1 MNLLDKRPLSIV
13 IMAMLCGLVFYAYAD
28 SMTLGAAVILS
39 ADGIFAVLFLLS
51 VILKRKRFMP
61 LVLCLS
67 LLFTFTFSH
76 LYFDL
81 WFKASRRFDGETV
94 HIEGMVS
101 TIAVM
106 DYGNLKIGVKC
117 DNVNGERLSAYKLMM
132 NIPQEEGE
140 TLSVGAVFSF
150 DCVIKDFEN
159 FSDGFNSV
167 GYYSSLNYSG
177 QCDEVSN
184 ITVTEYTDGGL
195 EERLTLWRDILSRRA
210 MMMSDN
216 ESGSFLAGLLLGEQK
231 YMNDR
236 IAFEFTRSGVSHIL
250 ALSGM
255 HFVIL
260 GFGLEKVLTLFNVNK
275 KRQKWAIIA
284 FSVFYTALTG
294 CSPSVLRSGI
304 MLVVSSL
311 LYLFCGSR
319 DTLTNMFIS
328 CALICFAT
336 PYSVYSMSLW
346 LSVFSTLGICAMG
359 EVLKESEEKNIFKRL
374 LATLKEAFV
383 ANFFAVGAIMWLMI
397 SLFSGLSTMMIP
409 ANLLLGWLSDMY
421 LYIGSLALIIG
432 DIIPVGKLLIPIF
445 KLIDYLV
452 GLCAAPKLAYASTD
466 FAAVKVLT
474 LLFTVLYFAFLVV
487 KVKRKGAAFCILG
500 GLFASIFIVATVCTA
515 NVYKTDILLSCGED
529 RSDDTV
535 AVSDGEV
542 ILINSSDYK
551 SGSAYLSL
559 GRLYSGR
566 LLYVDKYIITHYTKR
581 MDDMLDV
588 FLGNMKTEEVYLPY
602 PENDDE
608 KSIADAILRDVL
620 RKHDVEAVFYSNDTD
635 IKCGE
640 LIYQRNYS
648 NPYGNGTPYAAYT
661 LRGEET
667 ELLYLPSG
675 MLSKSSINEAERLMD
690 RGGTVIFGS
699 YGKRYSESV
708 RFDFYNTGIDRIIMR
723 SENLIFEQR
732 CLMFYK
738 ANGCAVSYGDGT
750 VVLQGDEW
758 IFVLPH

>member
-13 IMAMLCGLVFYAYAD
+13 IMAMLCGLVFYGYID
-28 SMTLGAAVILS
+28 NTVLGAAVILTV
-39 ADGIFAVLFLLS
+39 AGIFAVLFIIS
-51 VILKRKRFMP
+51 VIMKRKRLLH

-67 LLFTFTFSH
+67 LLFTFAFSH

-81 WFKASRRFDGETV
+81 WFKASRRFGDESV

-101 TIAVM
+101 TVEVM
-106 DYGNLKIGVKC
+106 DYGNLRVGVKC
-117 DNVNGERLSAYKLMM
+117 DNVNGESLSAYKLMM
-132 NIPQEEGE
+132 NIPQEDGE
-140 TLSVGAVFSF
+140 ALSVGAVFGF

-177 QCDEVSN
+177 QCDEVKN
-184 ITVTEYTDGGL
+184 ITVDRYTDGGL
-195 EERLTLWRDILSRRA
+195 EEKLTLWRDILSRRA

-231 YMNDR
+231 YMDER

-284 FSVFYTALTG
+284 FSIFYTALTG

-336 PYSVYSMSLW
+336 PYSIYSMSLW

-359 EVLKESEEKNIFKRL
+359 EIFEESEEKNILKRL
-374 LATLKEAFV
+374 LASVKEAFV
-383 ANFFAVGAIMWLMI
+383 ANFFAVGAIMWLMLT
-397 SLFSGLSTMMIP
+397 LFSGLSTMMIP
-409 ANLLLGWLSDMY
+409 ANLLLGSLSDMY

-432 DIIPVGKLLIPIF
+432 DIIPIGRLLIPLF
-445 KLIDYLV
+445 RLIDHLV
-452 GLCAAPKLAYASTD
+452 GICAAPKLAYASTD
-466 FAAVKVLT
+466 FAAVRVLT
-474 LLFTVLYFAFLVV
+474 VLFTVLYFTFLVI
-487 KVKRKGAAFCILG
+487 KVKKKGAAFCILG
-500 GLFASIFIVATVCTA
+500 GLFASIFVVATVCTA
-515 NVYKTDILLSCGED
+515 NVYKNDIILSSGEN

-535 AVSDGEV
+535 AVSDEEV

-551 SGSAYLSL
+551 SSSAYLSL

-566 LLYVDKYIITHYTKR
+566 LLYVDKYILTHYTKR

-588 FLGNMKTEEVYLPY
+588 FLGNMKTKVVYLPY
-602 PENDDE
+602 PENDE
-608 KSIADAILRDVL
+608 ERSIADALVRDVL
-620 RKHDVEAVFYSNDTD
+620 RKHDVEAVFYQNDTD
-635 IKCGE
+635 IKCGQ
-640 LIYQRNYS
+640 LSYQRNYS
-648 NPYGNGTPYAAYT
+648 NPYGNGTPHAAYT
-661 LRGEET
+661 LKGEDS

-690 RGGTVIFGS
+690 GSGTVIFGS
-699 YGKRYSESV
+699 YGKRYPDTV
-708 RFDFYNTGIDRIIMR
+708 RFDFYNAGIEHIVMR

-732 CLMFYK
+732 CIMFYR
-738 ANGCAVSYGDGT
+738 ANSCTVDYGDGT
-750 VVLQGDEW
+750 VFLHGDD
-758 IFVLPH
+758 